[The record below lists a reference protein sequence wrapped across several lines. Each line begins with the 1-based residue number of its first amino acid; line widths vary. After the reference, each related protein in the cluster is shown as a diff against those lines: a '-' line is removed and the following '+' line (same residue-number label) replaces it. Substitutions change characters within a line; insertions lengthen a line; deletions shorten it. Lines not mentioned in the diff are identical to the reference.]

1 MFTRTNSRALYGNH
15 ARFDAGTFMTEDAIR
30 TAAPSVFA
38 VTKHDSRSDRFA
50 PIPTIEILRGL
61 AREGFHVVGA
71 RQNVARTEDKREFTK
86 HLLRIR
92 RFGTAGS
99 GNIDRYEVGGTVCEM
114 YLQNANDGTSA
125 YNLSAALFRIQCL
138 NSLTMKLATLDEVKV
153 YHSGNSE
160 RVMSKVIDGTFRVLD
175 NSTLALEAPRQWSTI
190 NLDGDEQRLFAD
202 AAALVRWGA
211 TEEPASDAETAVTT
225 YNPLGLLAARRTED
239 RGNDLWT
246 TFNRVQENAIRGGV
260 AGKTLQTDGNVRR
273 ATSRPVKAI
282 DTDIKINK
290 RLFDLADAFAQL
302 KGAKTISGADPRNLM
317 MAA

>member
-1 MFTRTNSRALYGNH
+1 MRTQAHIYGGA
-15 ARFDAGTFMTEDAIR
+15 ARFDANAFMTEDAIR
-30 TAAPSVFA
+30 AVAPSVFA

-61 AREGFHVVGA
+61 AKEGFQVVGA
-71 RQNVARTEDKREFTK
+71 RQNTARTDDKREYTK
-86 HLLRIR
+86 HLLRLR
-92 RFGTAGS
+92 RFGADMT
-99 GNIDRYEVGGTVCEM
+99 RYAVGDTVCEM

-125 YNLSAALFRIQCL
+125 YNLSSSLFRIACL
-138 NSLTMKLATLDEVKV
+138 NSMTMKLATLDEVKV

-160 RVMSKVIDGTFRVLD
+160 RVMNKVIEGTFRVLD
-175 NSTLALEAPRQWSTI
+175 NSTLALEAPRQWNTI
-190 NLDGDEQRLFAD
+190 SLDGDEQRLFAD

-211 TEEPASDAETAVTT
+211 PTEEVENSDDVREAAVTT
-225 YNPLGLLAARRTED
+225 YNPLGLLTARRVED
-239 RGNDLWT
+239 RSNDLWT
-246 TFNRVQENAIRGGV
+246 LFNRVQENAIRGGV
-260 AGKTLQTDGNVRR
+260 GGRTLGVNGNVRK

-302 KGAKTISGADPRNLM
+302 KGAKTISGADPKAVM

>member
-1 MFTRTNSRALYGNH
+1 MFNRNNRTAAPIYGGT
-15 ARFDAGTFMTEDAIR
+15 ARFDANRYMTEDEIR
-30 TAAPSVFA
+30 AVAPSVFA
-38 VTKHDSRSDRFA
+38 VTKHDSRSERFA

-61 AREGFHVVGA
+61 AKEGFHVVGA

-92 RFGTAGS
+92 RFGA
-99 GNIDRYEVGGTVCEM
+99 DVRQYEVGGTVVEM

-138 NSLTMKLATLDEVKV
+138 NSLTMKLATLDDVKV
-153 YHSGNSE
+153 YHSGKSE
-160 RVMSKVIDGTFRVLD
+160 RVMANVIDGTFRVLD
-175 NSTLALEAPRQWSTI
+175 NSVAALEAPRQWSTI
-190 NLDGDEQRLFAD
+190 NLDDAEQKMIAD

-211 TEEPASDAETAVTT
+211 AEEPASDAEPAAVTT
-225 YNPLGLLAARRTED
+225 YNPLGLLTARRPED
-239 RGNDLWT
+239 RSNDLWT

-260 AGKTLQTDGNVRR
+260 GGRTLRRDGQVAR

-302 KGAKTISGADPRNLM
+302 KGAKTITGADPTKVA

>member
-1 MFTRTNSRALYGNH
+1 MLRTPLYGNH
-15 ARFDAGTFMTEDAIR
+15 NRFDVGTFMNEDAIR
-30 TAAPSVFA
+30 AVAPSVFA

-61 AREGFHVVGA
+61 AKEGFQVVGA
-71 RQNVARTEDKREFTK
+71 RQNVARLPGKADFTK

-92 RFGTAGS
+92 RFGADVTQ
-99 GNIDRYEVGGTVCEM
+99 YEVGGTVLEM

-138 NSLTMKLATLDEVKV
+138 NSMTMKLKTLDEVKV
-153 YHSGNSE
+153 YHSGNAE
-160 RVMSKVIDGTFRVLD
+160 RVMGKVIEGTFRVLD
-175 NSTLALEAPRQWSTI
+175 NSQAALEAPRQWSTI
-190 NLDGDEQRLFAD
+190 ELDSDEQRLFAD
-202 AAALVRWGA
+202 AAGLVRWGVA
-211 TEEPASDAETAVTT
+211 DDASDAEPTAVTT
-225 YNPLGLLAARRTED
+225 YNNLGLLAARRTED
-239 RGNDLWT
+239 RSNDLWT

-260 AGKTLQTDGNVRR
+260 AGRTLQTDGNVRR
-273 ATSRPVKAI
+273 AMSRPVKAI

-302 KGAKTISGADPRNLM
+302 KGAKTITGADPSAVL